1 MVKFKQ
7 ETSGSK
13 PFLWTREEW
22 DDKVEKTTVK
32 TETGK
37 VKIDSEMVIL
47 QGTETAESK
56 ED

>member
-1 MVKFKQ
+1 MTKFKQ

-13 PFLWTREEW
+13 PFLFTREEW
-22 DDKVEKTTVK
+22 DENVEKTTVK

-47 QGTETAESK
+47 KGTLVEGL
-56 ED
+56 